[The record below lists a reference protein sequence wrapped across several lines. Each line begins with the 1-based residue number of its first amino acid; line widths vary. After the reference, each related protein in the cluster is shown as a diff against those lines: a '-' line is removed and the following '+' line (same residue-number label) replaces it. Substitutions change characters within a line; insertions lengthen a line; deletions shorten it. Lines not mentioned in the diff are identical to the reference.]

1 MERSLGHSL
10 LTSTAVKHHIAVAA
24 LSAFVTLS
32 PVAAAAADQTTF
44 GEALSFSSEQKT
56 DFNRSGD
63 KHAFTTTFSG
73 LELGLGNGPVP
84 APIVTR
90 TFSLAIPLSDAEQGA
105 EIPFHFQGYAFCQE
119 GVNAYAVVSVNGQ
132 TSTINFPQGHDQSFV
147 HSMVFKAPYAVSD
160 VRLTILLAVE
170 RDAKHRLA
178 EGYLNVSQIDSAT
191 DPAPAKPRIPETVE
205 TLKKKQ

>member
-1 MERSLGHSL
+1 MERSLGHSV
-10 LTSTAVKHHIAVAA
+10 LTSTAAQHLIGIAA
-24 LSAFVTLS
+24 LSAFVALS
-32 PVAAAAADQTTF
+32 PVGAAAADQTTF

-90 TFSLAIPLSDAEQGA
+90 TYSLAIPLSDAEQGA

-132 TSTINFPQGHDQSFV
+132 TSTINFPPGHDQSFV

-170 RDAKHRLA
+170 RDAKHRTA

-191 DPAPAKPRIPETVE
+191 DPVPAQPRIPETVE